1 MWINL
6 SPFLF
11 LFSFF
16 SSFQSSSSEILVL
29 RYFTI
34 NDSDLFLLKS
44 CNFKGFFPTL
54 SVASKWALF
63 NWVSNTKSKIITM
76 VYRIKGNTTRSQKEL
91 KTKKYH
97 EHGARENTSDKVVIG
112 FSFDSDSLTNWLKF
126 FRPITERIK
135 VNLIQSWIRLS
146 RLNWKLLQ
154 LLSII
159 HIT

>member
-1 MWINL
+1 MWINF

-34 NDSDLFLLKS
+34 NDSDFFLLKS
-44 CNFKGFFPTL
+44 CNFKGFFSDFVRRKQMGTFQL
-54 SVASKWALF
+54 SF
-63 NWVSNTKSKIITM
+63 EYQIQIITM
-76 VYRIKGNTTRSQKEL
+76 VYRIKGNMTRSQKEL

-97 EHGARENTSDKVVIG
+97 EHGAWENTSDKVVIG

-146 RLNWKLLQ
+146 RLN
-154 LLSII
+154 
-159 HIT
+159 

>member
-1 MWINL
+1 
-6 SPFLF
+6 
-11 LFSFF
+11 
-16 SSFQSSSSEILVL
+16 
-29 RYFTI
+29 
-34 NDSDLFLLKS
+34 
-44 CNFKGFFPTL
+44 
-54 SVASKWALF
+54 
-63 NWVSNTKSKIITM
+63 M
-76 VYRIKGNTTRSQKEL
+76 VYRIKGNMTRSQKEL

-135 VNLIQSWIRLS
+135 VNLMQSWIRLS

-154 LLSII
+154 LLSIT